1 MEGCRHI
8 YKAYES
14 YLLKK
19 QGFQDLKLTQRD
31 HVTLKYLV
39 SGQKKFC
46 TVSD

>member
-1 MEGCRHI
+1 MEGGRII

-19 QGFQDLKLTQRD
+19 QGFQDFKLEQRD

-39 SGQKKFC
+39 SGQKEFR
-46 TVSD
+46 TVPL